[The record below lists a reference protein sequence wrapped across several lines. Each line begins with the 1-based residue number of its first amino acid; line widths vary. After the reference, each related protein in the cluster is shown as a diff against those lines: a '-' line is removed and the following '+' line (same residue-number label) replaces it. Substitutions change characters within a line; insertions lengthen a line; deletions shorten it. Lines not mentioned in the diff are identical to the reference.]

1 MTAQKKKTVTV
12 AARDGCV
19 VDSDPL
25 AAILSGFVGS
35 WERTRPKSEGHQRRA
50 VRPVGAIEWLV
61 SESGVS
67 EYRIQKVLDGSE
79 AQVDLGVAD
88 ALVAAVGC
96 PEVFYDGTL
105 EVKGCC
111 GGSTRP
117 D

>member
-1 MTAQKKKTVTV
+1 MP
-12 AARDGCV
+12 ARDGCV

-25 AAILSGFVGS
+25 AVIVNNFVGT
-35 WERTRPKSEGHQRRA
+35 WEQTRPKNAGRRVA
-50 VRPVGAIEWLV
+50 YQATGPTPVGAIEWLV
-61 SESGVS
+61 AESGVS
-67 EYRIQKVLDGSE
+67 EYRIRKVLDGRDH
-79 AQVDLGVAD
+79 QVDLGVAD

-111 GGSTRP
+111 GGSTRA